1 MKTLHKLYNQSSEK
15 LEFIEDSSIDL
26 TVTSPPYPMIEMWD
40 GIFSNIDASIKND
53 LINAPNLAFE
63 KMHKILDRTWSEL
76 YRITKV
82 GGFVCINIGD
92 ATRTM
97 KGQFQIFMNHSM
109 IIHKMN
115 SLGFTSLP
123 GIIWRKPTNSPNK
136 FMGSGMY
143 PAGAYI
149 TLEHEHILVFRKG
162 AKKIYSGSSKINR
175 RESAYFWEERNKWF
189 SDLWEFKGTKQ
200 KTSVGESRERNAA
213 FPIELP
219 LRLISMYSNYGDT
232 ILDPFWGTGTTT
244 KAAGIL
250 GRNSVGVEIDY
261 SFNKHLKL
269 ISQSIEKQNE
279 MFIDLKLKNH
289 NEFLM
294 QTKKLLNNQ
303 ISSLDIK
310 VMTKQETEMKIY
322 SIHQVKLV
330 SDMELEINYKL
341 INKHTD

>member
-1 MKTLHKLYNQSSEK
+1 MKTFHKLYNQSSEK
-15 LEFIEDSSIDL
+15 LEFIENSSIDL

-40 GIFSNIDASIKND
+40 GIFSNIDPSIKND
-53 LINAPNLAFE
+53 LIYSPNLAFE
-63 KMHKILDRTWSEL
+63 KMHKILDHSWNEL
-76 YRITKV
+76 YRITKE

-92 ATRTM
+92 ATRTLND
-97 KGQFQIFMNHSM
+97 QFQIFMNHSM
-109 IIHKMN
+109 IIHRMN
-115 SLGFTSLP
+115 SLGFSSLP
-123 GIIWRKPTNSPNK
+123 GVIWRKPTNSPNK

-162 AKKIYSGSSKINR
+162 GKKNYSGTSKINR

-250 GRNSVGVEIDY
+250 GRNSIGVEIDP
-261 SFNKHLKL
+261 SFNKHLTL
-269 ISQSIEKQNE
+269 ISESIEKQNE
-279 MFIDLKLKNH
+279 IFVDLKLKNH
-289 NEFLM
+289 TDFLT
-294 QTKKLLNNQ
+294 QTTKILNNK
-303 ISSLDIK
+303 INSLNLK

-322 SIHQVKLV
+322 RINKVSLV
-330 SDMELEINYKL
+330 NDMEMQINY
-341 INKHTD
+341 I